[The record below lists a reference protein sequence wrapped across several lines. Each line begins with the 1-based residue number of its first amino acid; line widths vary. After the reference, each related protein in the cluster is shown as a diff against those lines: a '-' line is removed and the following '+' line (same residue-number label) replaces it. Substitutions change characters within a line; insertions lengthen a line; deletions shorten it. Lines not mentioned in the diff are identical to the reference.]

1 MFQTKT
7 EEMVLNNEWVDIQH
21 DILGAVQ
28 RRAQMVGEELIVELK
43 GATGLQQRIVQSL
56 DADRNLIAVVTFTAA
71 DGTVT
76 VCKRVLRRQ

>member
-28 RRAQMVGEELIVELK
+28 RRAEMVGEELIVEIK
-43 GATGLQQRIVQSL
+43 ATSGIHQRIVQSL
-56 DADRNLIAVVTFTAA
+56 DADRNLTAIVTFTAA
-71 DGTVT
+71 DGAIT
-76 VCKRVLRRQ
+76 VCKRFFRRQ